1 MVVGEEEILPTMV
14 VPEASICRF
23 GEVLRKVK
31 NLTDYGIW
39 RLCRQ
44 HFRIAISASPTP
56 KLSTQPATHILDIIR
71 ARLKEWHERRYMHS

>member
-1 MVVGEEEILPTMV
+1 MVVGEEEIPPTMV
-14 VPEASICRF
+14 VSEASICRF

-44 HFRIAISASPTP
+44 HFRIAIPAKAPI
-56 KLSTQPATHILDIIR
+56 LQFWSTQELD
-71 ARLKEWHERRYMHS
+71 LSC